1 MNFIFHQGKPAAP
14 VLVLLHG
21 TGGDERSLLDLGH
34 DLDPQASLLGIRG
47 NVLENGMPRYFK
59 RLAEGI
65 YDEEDLMFRGQEL
78 AAFIQEVAKEKGFSI
93 EQVVLVGY
101 SNGANIALNLLLE
114 FSALF
119 QKAILYHP
127 MYPVSKL
134 PNHLLAQTNV
144 FMSFGLKDPIV
155 SVEDSK
161 YVQEIFESR
170 GVQIEYVWTPSHQLT
185 YQEVEKSRKWYE
197 EMGR

>member
-114 FSALF
+114 FSVLF
-119 QKAILYHP
+119 QKAIVP
-127 MYPVSKL
+127 SNVSSIEITQS
-134 PNHLLAQTNV
+134 PTGTN
-144 FMSFGLKDPIV
+144 KRI
-155 SVEDSK
+155 
-161 YVQEIFESR
+161 
-170 GVQIEYVWTPSHQLT
+170 
-185 YQEVEKSRKWYE
+185 YE
-197 EMGR
+197 FWSEGPYRFCGRQQVCASDF